1 MDELVKELLQ
11 LQIRQTE
18 IIGQLLQPNAA
29 NGNTGPRAEP
39 RAEPQVVPP
48 DDADRPLQVGDQVRV
63 LNPNPLQPRRST
75 VYTVV
80 KIGKLVTSVSPTG
93 SKIVRA
99 AHNLVRV

>member
-1 MDELVKELLQ
+1 MDELVRELLQ

-18 IIGQLLQPNAA
+18 IIGQLLQPDAA
-29 NGNTGPRAEP
+29 NGNTGS